1 VRVTQLLD
9 IREDVVGV
17 QEAKPVVAGREA
29 LFQPFAV
36 KTLKLRNRIVM
47 SPMGQANAKDGV
59 PGDGY
64 PAYYRRRAE
73 GEVGLVVSGATAI
86 PHASA
91 HMDLNEPYFHGDH
104 ALAVWKRSVDEVH
117 AAGGKIIP
125 QLWHSGLHGLAYVA
139 PTWTMHGPSGV
150 WFPGP
155 QSDGTAG
162 PSEVRGTPMTQ
173 AEIDAVVLA
182 FGEAAATA
190 QRLGF
195 DGIELHGG
203 HGFLIDQFFWDRTN
217 LRTDGY
223 GGNLIARTRFAV
235 EVLQEVRRRVGAD
248 FPIFMRISQF
258 KMMDYTAK
266 LAETPQA
273 LAGFLEPL
281 ADAGVDLFDCSIRRF
296 QQPAFEGSELNLAG
310 WVKKLTG
317 KPSMCCGGIG
327 LGAGAVDFGDANA
340 YKVQAASSL
349 SEIDKVC
356 AMLDRGDFDLVS
368 LGRAIL
374 GDPAWP
380 SKVRQG
386 REAELTPFSAE
397 QMLRL
402 S

>member
-1 VRVTQLLD
+1 MG
-9 IREDVVGV
+9 I
-17 QEAKPVVAGREA
+17 QETRPVVAGREA
-29 LFQPFAV
+29 LFRPFAV
-36 KTLKLRNRIVM
+36 KTLELRNRIVM
-47 SPMGQANAKDGV
+47 SPMGQANAKGGV
-59 PGDGY
+59 PDDGY

-91 HMDLNEPYFHGDH
+91 HMDLNEPHFHGDQ

-139 PTWTMHGPSGV
+139 PTWEMHGPSGV

-155 QSDGTAG
+155 QGDGTAG
-162 PSEVRGTPMTQ
+162 PSEVRGAPMTQ
-173 AEIDAVVLA
+173 ADIDAVVVA

-203 HGFLIDQFFWDRTN
+203 HGFLIDQFFWHRTN

-223 GGNLIARTRFAV
+223 GGDLVNRTRFAV
-235 EVLQEVRRRVGAD
+235 EVLKQVRQRVGPD

-258 KMMDYTAK
+258 KMMDYTAR
-266 LAETPQA
+266 LADTPQE
-273 LAGFLEPL
+273 LAAFLEPL

-296 QQPAFEGSELNLAG
+296 QQSAFEGSDLNLAG

-317 KPSMCCGGIG
+317 KPTMCCGGIG

-340 YKVQAASSL
+340 YKVLAASSL
-349 SEIDKVC
+349 AEIDKVC

-368 LGRAIL
+368 LARAIL

-380 SKVRQG
+380 AKVRQG